1 MRLGGRRSHRF
12 QVHRLQRR
20 LVLLEP
26 VERRTVLREQ
36 ALKPSREI
44 RPFRGGRR
52 PGQCVVQAIAVKAVI
67 ECLLAQPARHRLC
80 LGERTG
86 ETSDELPA
94 FPDLLAQLFRTSMG
108 HHDPAPHDGD
118 AVSHQLR
125 FAENVRCHDQG
136 RTALLL
142 LVEIPAHVR
151 RRHRVEPGGRLIAED
166 PVGIVKRGPDQRH
179 LLRHAAGVRGE
190 DRGLA
195 VRELKSKFPGDG
207 VQESEVVE
215 VLRRRVATIEPRLV
229 RHHAKPSPN
238 RIKVLWQP
246 QPVQLDQAAIWTEDA
261 AEASERRGLAG
272 AVLSE
277 KHKNLTLLDVQVHPG
292 DCPDLAKA
300 FAQALDAD
308 HGNPGFQKIR
318 SFRTS
323 PPTSRKLSRRRPQPR
338 PGRP

>member
-1 MRLGGRRSHRF
+1 
-12 QVHRLQRR
+12 
-20 LVLLEP
+20 
-26 VERRTVLREQ
+26 
-36 ALKPSREI
+36 
-44 RPFRGGRR
+44 
-52 PGQCVVQAIAVKAVI
+52 
-67 ECLLAQPARHRLC
+67 
-80 LGERTG
+80 
-86 ETSDELPA
+86 
-94 FPDLLAQLFRTSMG
+94 
-108 HHDPAPHDGD
+108 
-118 AVSHQLR
+118 
-125 FAENVRCHDQG
+125 
-136 RTALLL
+136 
-142 LVEIPAHVR
+142 
-151 RRHRVEPGGRLIAED
+151 RVEPGGRLIAED
-166 PVGIVKRGPDQRH
+166 PVGIVKRGSDQRH

-195 VRELKSKFPGDG
+195 VRELKSFEQCCDAFAAKFPGDA

-323 PPTSRKLSRRRPQPR
+323 PPTSRKLSPRRPQPR